1 VMLRMGRSG
10 STVPGTCSSSSSSNS
25 SHHPSIRLARL
36 THH

>member
-10 STVPGTCSSSSSSNS
+10 STVPGTCSSSSSNS